1 MAGDNMM
8 QRIALA
14 GRGARTLAACLALGI
29 GAVCAPA
36 HAEDKWPSRPITWVV
51 PFAAGGSTDIVAR
64 TIGQEVSRALGQP
77 VVVEN
82 RPGAAGAVGAAYVA
96 RARPD
101 GYTLFGGTIS
111 THAINASLYKN
122 LSYDPVK
129 DFEPVSLVGYVPN
142 VLMVNADL
150 PVNNVQE
157 LIAYAKKKNGLSF
170 ASSGAG
176 TSTHLAGEL
185 FADLIHVPM
194 THVPYKGSPQAV
206 QDVAAGL
213 VPFLFDQLTAG
224 DAMIKAGK
232 LRPLAVTSPKR
243 SALLPNVPT
252 MAEAGV
258 SGFEMASWQALYAPR
273 GTPKDVVQRLNAE
286 VVRAL
291 RQPAVQQRLTQ
302 QLGMEVVG
310 SSPAELSALME
321 KEIPRWAALV
331 KKSGARVE

>member
-1 MAGDNMM
+1 MKQG
-8 QRIALA
+8 IAA
-14 GRGARTLAACLALGI
+14 ARRSARTLAACVAFGLGALG
-29 GAVCAPA
+29 APA
-36 HAEDKWPSRPITWVV
+36 QAQDKWPSRPITWVV

-82 RPGAAGAVGAAYVA
+82 RPGAAGAVGAGYVA
-96 RARPD
+96 RAKAD

-142 VLMVNADL
+142 VLMVNAEL
-150 PVNNVQE
+150 PVSNVKE

-224 DAMIKAGK
+224 EAMIKAGK
-232 LRPLAVTSPKR
+232 LRALAVTSPKR
-243 SALLPNVPT
+243 SALLPKVPT

-258 SGFEMASWQALYAPR
+258 SGFEMVSWQALYAPH
-273 GTPKDVVQRLNAE
+273 GTPKEIVQRLNAE
-286 VVRAL
+286 VIRAL
-291 RQPAVQQRLTQ
+291 KQPAVQQRLSQ
-302 QLGMEVVG
+302 QLGMEIVG
-310 SSPAELSALME
+310 STPAELAALMD

-331 KKSGARVE
+331 KKSGAKAE

>member
-1 MAGDNMM
+1 MKQG
-8 QRIALA
+8 IAA
-14 GRGARTLAACLALGI
+14 ARRSARTLAACVAFGLGALG
-29 GAVCAPA
+29 APA
-36 HAEDKWPSRPITWVV
+36 QAQDKWPSRPITWVV

-82 RPGAAGAVGAAYVA
+82 RPGAAGAVGAGYVA
-96 RARPD
+96 RAKAD

-142 VLMVNADL
+142 VLMVNAEL
-150 PVNNVQE
+150 PVSNVQE

-224 DAMIKAGK
+224 EAMIKAGK
-232 LRPLAVTSPKR
+232 LRALAVTSPKR
-243 SALLPNVPT
+243 SALLPKVPT

-258 SGFEMASWQALYAPR
+258 SGFEMVSWQALYAPH
-273 GTPKDVVQRLNAE
+273 GTPKEIVQRLNAE

-291 RQPAVQQRLTQ
+291 KQPAVQQRLSQ
-302 QLGMEVVG
+302 QLGMEIVG
-310 SSPAELSALME
+310 STPAELAALMD

-331 KKSGARVE
+331 KKSGAKVE

>member
-1 MAGDNMM
+1 MNHSK
-8 QRIALA
+8 
-14 GRGARTLAACLALGI
+14 RGALRRVAACGMLAAACAI
-29 GAVCAPA
+29 GMYGAGA
-36 HAEDKWPSRPITWVV
+36 HAQDKWPSRPITWVV

-64 TIGQEVSRALGQP
+64 TIGQEISKSLGQP
-77 VVVEN
+77 IVVEN
-82 RPGAAGAVGAAYVA
+82 RPGAAGAVGAGYVA
-96 RARPD
+96 RAKAD

-129 DFEPVSLVGYVPN
+129 DFEPVCLIAYVPN
-142 VLMVNADL
+142 VLMVDAKL
-150 PVNNVQE
+150 PIHNVKE
-157 LIAYAKKKNGLSF
+157 LIAYAKQHPGMSF

-185 FADLIHVPM
+185 FADMINVPM
-194 THVPYKGSPQAV
+194 THVPYKGSPQAI

-232 LRPLAVTSPKR
+232 LRALAVTSPKR
-243 SALLPNVPT
+243 SALAPDVPT

-258 SGFEMASWQALYAPR
+258 PGFEMVSWQALYAPR

-291 RQPAVQQRLTQ
+291 KQPAVQQRMTQ

-310 SSPAELSALME
+310 SSPAELATFMG
-321 KEIPRWAALV
+321 KEIPRWAQLV
-331 KKSGARVE
+331 KKSGATAN

>member
-1 MAGDNMM
+1 MHHSKRRALRGVAALGLLATGT
-8 QRIALA
+8 ALA
-14 GRGARTLAACLALGI
+14 TLATFSAGALAQ
-29 GAVCAPA
+29 
-36 HAEDKWPSRPITWVV
+36 DKWPSRPITWVV

-64 TIGQEVSRALGQP
+64 TIGQEISKALGQP

-82 RPGAAGAVGAAYVA
+82 RPGAAGAVGAGYVA

-111 THAINASLYKN
+111 THAINPSLYKN

-129 DFEPVSLVGYVPN
+129 DFEPVCLIAYVPN
-142 VLMVNADL
+142 VLMVDAKL

-157 LIAYAKKKNGLSF
+157 LIAYARKQPGRLSF

-185 FADLIHVPM
+185 FAETIKVPM
-194 THVPYKGSPQAV
+194 THVPYKGSPQAI

-232 LRPLAVTSPKR
+232 LRALAVTSPRR
-243 SALLPNVPT
+243 STLAPNVPT

-258 SGFEMASWQALYAPR
+258 PGFEMVSWQALYAPR
-273 GTPKDVVQRLNAE
+273 GTPREVVQRLNAE

-291 RQPAVQQRLTQ
+291 KLPAVQQRMTQ

-310 SSPAELSALME
+310 SSPAELAAFMG
-321 KEIPRWAALV
+321 KEIPRWAELV
-331 KKSGARVE
+331 KKSGATAN